1 MVLPAHIPHLS
12 LTEGVA
18 RLPLTARDIL
28 TRPTPS
34 APKRALVPGEHSPIN
49 NPSTL
54 ARVLYR
60 RWLRGPHTARVQRG
74 PSIRSLT
81 FH

>member
-28 TRPTPS
+28 TRPTPAASSPSHPES
-34 APKRALVPGEHSPIN
+34 AKTASSPRDAPCSRQGHSE
-49 NPSTL
+49 
-54 ARVLYR
+54 RVTVIL
-60 RWLRGPHTARVQRG
+60 P
-74 PSIRSLT
+74 RSLVCCT
-81 FH
+81 GGG